1 MSVKQEMIQ
10 LLEQNRGKVLSGQE
24 MADQLGV
31 TRAAIWKA
39 IRVLQE
45 EGYHLGIVKNKGYYL
60 EEHSDV
66 LSVEGIRLHLPEEYK
81 TLKIEV
87 LKTVDSTN
95 NYAKKMSAS
104 HSERCLTLAEEQT
117 AGRGRRKR
125 DFYSPYGTGIYMSL
139 VFPVETSLAKFVPIT
154 VAASVAVV
162 RAIQKLTNIKCDIKW
177 VNDIYLD
184 GKKICGILTE
194 AVSDFES
201 GILTTVVVGIG
212 LNVSTKE
219 YPEELQEIAGSLLVD
234 SVTRNEFV
242 AAITEELFRLA
253 ENLET
258 PELMEEYRVHSCVI
272 GKEITW
278 LEKDEKKEGF
288 VTGMNAQ
295 GHLLVETKD
304 GSVTLTAGEIS
315 VRTK

>member
-104 HSERCLTLAEEQT
+104 HSERCLILAEEQT

-219 YPEELQEIAGSLLVD
+219 YPEELQEIAGSLLAD

>member
-1 MSVKQEMIQ
+1 MSVKNEMIQ
-10 LLEQNRGKVLSGQE
+10 VSEKNR
-24 MADQLGV
+24 
-31 TRAAIWKA
+31 
-39 IRVLQE
+39 
-45 EGYHLGIVKNKGYYL
+45 
-60 EEHSDV
+60 DV
-66 LSVEGIRLHLPEEYK
+66 LSAEGIRLHLPDDYK
-81 TLKIEV
+81 SLKIEV
-87 LKTVDSTN
+87 LKTIDSTN

-104 HSERCLTLAEEQT
+104 HSEKYLVLAEEQT

-162 RAIQKLTNIKCDIKW
+162 RAIRKLTDIECDIKW

-194 AVSDFES
+194 AVSNFES
-201 GILTTVVVGIG
+201 GMLTTVIVGIG

-219 YPEELQEIAGSLLVD
+219 YPKELQKIAGSLLAED
-234 SVTRNEFV
+234 VTRNELV
-242 AAITEELFRLA
+242 AAITEELFNLS
-253 ENLET
+253 ENLEA
-258 PELMEEYRVHSCVI
+258 PELMEEYKSHSFVI

-288 VTGMNAQ
+288 VTGMDAQ
-295 GHLLVETKD
+295 GHLLVETKE
-304 GSVTLTAGEIS
+304 GRVTLTAGEIS

>member
-1 MSVKQEMIQ
+1 MSVKNERIP
-10 LLEQNRGKVLSGQE
+10 LIKE
-24 MADQLGV
+24 
-31 TRAAIWKA
+31 
-39 IRVLQE
+39 
-45 EGYHLGIVKNKGYYL
+45 NK
-60 EEHSDV
+60 DV
-66 LSVEGIRLHLPEEYK
+66 LSAEEIRLHLPEDYK

-95 NYAKKMSAS
+95 NYAKKMSS
-104 HSERCLTLAEEQT
+104 VRSGRYLILAEEQT
-117 AGRGRRKR
+117 SGRGRRER
-125 DFYSPYGTGIYMSL
+125 EFYSPYGTGIYMSL
-139 VFPVETSLAKFVPIT
+139 VFPVETNLAKFVPIT

-162 RAIQKLTNIKCDIKW
+162 RAIRKLTGTECDIKW

-201 GILTTVVVGIG
+201 GMLTTVVVGIG

-219 YPEELQEIAGSLLVD
+219 YPEELQKIAGSLLAD
-234 SVTRNEFV
+234 GVTRNELV
-242 AAITEELFRLA
+242 AAITEELFNLS
-253 ENLET
+253 ENLEA
-258 PELMEEYRVHSCVI
+258 PELMEEYKSHSFVI
-272 GKEITW
+272 RKEITW

-288 VTGMNAQ
+288 VTGMNEQ
-295 GHLLVETKD
+295 GHLLVETKE